1 MQRVLPF
8 STVTTIRK
16 YRHVPTSQSRLLQPN
31 AGPPPERTVNVPDRI
46 SCDNY
51 LLDSE
56 SEGGWKS
63 PWNQE
68 ILPDK
73 NNLKWQKL
81 RTLTRGI
88 GLAWDLLCVRWT
100 QAYGLNS
107 HYNLSVYFNP
117 PFYPL
122 SWISA
127 MCITVFSLVPVFFSF
142 ILLFPPRIYPSK
154 VQPKPSS
161 FPSLYIH
168 LQLSLHDF
176 FSFWNVF
183 FFLNPTQ
190 SSSFSVSNM
199 LILISNK
206 PSRETEL
213 RPSTQYIAHVQLI
226 QYSCMNWLHYITAW
240 ETTVSPKGLCFEE
253 NSIVFWALSIQWI

>member
-127 MCITVFSLVPVFFSF
+127 MCITVFSLVPVFFFLHSPLSSPHLSKQGSTKAF
-142 ILLFPPRIYPSK
+142 QFSIPIYSSAALPPC
-154 VQPKPSS
+154 
-161 FPSLYIH
+161 L
-168 LQLSLHDF
+168 
-176 FSFWNVF
+176 F
-183 FFLNPTQ
+183 FFLKCFFFFEPHPILFFFCFKYANPYFQ
-190 SSSFSVSNM
+190 
-199 LILISNK
+199 
-206 PSRETEL
+206 
-213 RPSTQYIAHVQLI
+213 
-226 QYSCMNWLHYITAW
+226 
-240 ETTVSPKGLCFEE
+240 
-253 NSIVFWALSIQWI
+253 

>member
-1 MQRVLPF
+1 M
-8 STVTTIRK
+8 
-16 YRHVPTSQSRLLQPN
+16 
-31 AGPPPERTVNVPDRI
+31 D
-46 SCDNY
+46 
-51 LLDSE
+51 
-56 SEGGWKS
+56 W
-63 PWNQE
+63 
-68 ILPDK
+68 
-73 NNLKWQKL
+73 
-81 RTLTRGI
+81 TLTITFQFILTPLFIPSVGS
-88 GLAWDLLCVRWT
+88 LLC
-100 QAYGLNS
+100 ALP
-107 HYNLSVYFNP
+107 YFHL
-117 PFYPL
+117 FL
-122 SWISA
+122 
-127 MCITVFSLVPVFFSF
+127 FFFPF